1 MKMQNFKKSLTVSSS
16 ERIISSYEK
25 KKKTNSS
32 ALQGAGKVQGPALE
46 AQEFSCTEL
55 QAQNQSNEKKNPEK
69 NKNKNKK
76 KTNKAKQNF
85 RKI

>member
-1 MKMQNFKKSLTVSSS
+1 VNGSTLPM
-16 ERIISSYEK
+16 K
-25 KKKTNSS
+25 KKKKKNNNS
-32 ALQGAGKVQGPALE
+32 ALKGAGKVQGPALE

-55 QAQNQSNEKKNPEK
+55 QAQNRATKKK
-69 NKNKNKK
+69 TQKKTKTNKTQ